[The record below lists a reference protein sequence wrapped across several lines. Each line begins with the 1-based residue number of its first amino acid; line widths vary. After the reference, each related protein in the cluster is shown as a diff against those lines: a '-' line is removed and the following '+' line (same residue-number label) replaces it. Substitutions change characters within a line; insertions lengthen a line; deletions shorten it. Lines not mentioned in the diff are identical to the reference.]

1 MQLPINLPKLGLSKD
16 EAAEY
21 CGVSV
26 NTLGR
31 HGPTPTKIGDR
42 TIYDRRVLDL
52 PGHRDRPVGPDTE
65 NLPLRPVTEVL
76 AEAKN
81 FRLPDED
88 NPEVQRW
95 LREMGVG
102 DADK

>member
-1 MQLPINLPKLGLSKD
+1 MQD
-16 EAAEY
+16 EALQVSFGHG
-21 CGVSV
+21 CGC
-26 NTLGR
+26 
-31 HGPTPTKIGDR
+31 GPAVQRVGDE
-42 TIYDRRVLDL
+42 LDKVPS
-52 PGHRDRPVGPDTE
+52 PG
-65 NLPLRPVTEVL
+65 PLRPVTEVL